1 MTPYIAYRVAG
12 KLALSACKIG
22 IIRDA
27 KTANTRRYHYPPS
40 AALSGTKPS
49 ATSARW
55 SLLSSIATLFRR
67 PGGGR
72 QNLEGQA
79 SRRAREPP
87 PLTWSIFGS
96 RANFQREGEFRPC
109 PASPQPRS
117 LSSPAS
123 LGGAVRSHR
132 RTWIPSSSAYGVK
145 SSMRCPATGSTLPAS
160 SFSAVWSPRP
170 RSRSDK
176 RRGCVSCGPRI
187 KTAERRPARL
197 LLSMVCWP
205 RTSLTSSPSCVLH
218 LAHSCG
224 LGQLA
229 QR

>member
-1 MTPYIAYRVAG
+1 MLSSKRAGLLSAVLILGPQLTQPRLLSLRDRGLGDQTAENELAGRVEPVAGQRIDDLTPY
-12 KLALSACKIG
+12 ALLDG
-22 IIRDA
+22 IQVRRWLR
-27 KTANTRRYHYPPS
+27 TAPP
-40 AALSGTKPS
+40 
-49 ATSARW
+49 R
-55 SLLSSIATLFRR
+55 
-67 PGGGR
+67 
-72 QNLEGQA
+72 
-79 SRRAREPP
+79 
-87 PLTWSIFGS
+87 
-96 RANFQREGEFRPC
+96 
-109 PASPQPRS
+109 
-117 LSSPAS
+117 
-123 LGGAVRSHR
+123 GGAVRSHR

-205 RTSLTSSPSCVLH
+205 RTLPTFLLSCVLH